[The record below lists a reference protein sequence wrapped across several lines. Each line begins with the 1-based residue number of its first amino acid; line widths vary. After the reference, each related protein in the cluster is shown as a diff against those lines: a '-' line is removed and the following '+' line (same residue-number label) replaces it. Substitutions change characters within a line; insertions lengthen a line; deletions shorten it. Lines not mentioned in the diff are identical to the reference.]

1 MADSNSSN
9 SRKSR
14 PLPWVLFFISLF
26 GCLVLGYLWY
36 NASYK
41 NGQSLKERNEAL
53 VQLLGE
59 ADITKDSLDTELNLT
74 LSQYQDVLSELSL
87 LKQENQ
93 GLIEDLENKKIQI
106 RRLISRP
113 SDPKALLEA
122 KAEIE
127 RLKKELVFYRVQVD
141 TLSRNRDLLAEK
153 YEKTV
158 GQFDQVKEEVK
169 KTQEEKEDLY
179 NRLKLAKLRASSILV
194 TPRRTKRG
202 QKVPTTKASKV
213 EDIKFQFTILGGELI
228 EKGEKE
234 LSLRLLGVNG
244 EVLGADNDDALIN
257 SDQLVSMQE
266 ILDYNGEDVIVT
278 FDFSQKADYNKGQH
292 IVEVLSDGELVTR
305 TMFKL
310 E

>member
-1 MADSNSSN
+1 MVDSTET
-9 SRKSR
+9 KSPKR
-14 PLPWVLFFISLF
+14 GLLPWILFILALL
-26 GCLVLGYLWY
+26 GCLILGYLWY
-36 NASYK
+36 VANYK
-41 NGQSLKERNEAL
+41 NGQSLEERNQEL

-74 LSQYQDVLSELSL
+74 LGQYQDVLSELSSL
-87 LKQENQ
+87 RQENQ

-113 SDPKALLEA
+113 SDPRALLEA

-127 RLKKELVFYRVQVD
+127 RLKKDLLLYRIQVD
-141 TLSRNRDLLAEK
+141 TISRNRDLLAEK
-153 YEKTV
+153 YEKTTN
-158 GQFDQVKEEVK
+158 QYDQVKKEIE
-169 KTQEEKEDLY
+169 KTQEEKNELE
-179 NRLKLAKLRASSILV
+179 NRLKSAKLRASSIQVSPL
-194 TPRRTKRG
+194 RLKRG

-213 EDIKFQFTILGGELI
+213 EEIKFQLTVLGGDLI

-234 LSLRLLGVNG
+234 LSLRLIGVNG
-244 EVLGADNDDALIN
+244 EVLGAENDEALID

-266 ILDYNGEDVIVT
+266 TFDYEGENATVT
-278 FDFSQKADYNKGQH
+278 FNFSQKADYNKGQH

-305 TMFKL
+305 TMFNL